1 MLVQI
6 FLSVSLFFAFL
17 TTTNHRA
24 DEIAFDIAQP
34 TASIEETLSW
44 VDQADFDKAEQT
56 YQEVKKWWTMEKQAA
71 KKKNT
76 TVAQQIDLKVGQ
88 ASIALLLEDSTE
100 AKKELIALEQAIVAM
115 NQQEHSLG
123 AYINKLVQLKTMVQE
138 ESWEEVQVTT
148 EQLASEWLSVEG
160 DVVSRSQAIYDHSEK
175 NLLDLKHAAE
185 TKNKEAILAT
195 IDDMQKE
202 LSSIDSADYSIID
215 VAMIPF
221 REGLEAMLIISL
233 LLSVVKQRENSKKA
247 KRWILGGSVLG
258 GLTSLAIGVLVY
270 YVLSVVAFGT
280 NSQLINGYSGV
291 FSSVM
296 LVFVGIWMHKSSDV
310 QKMTSFYKEKSQN
323 SATGGVV
330 GLAALAF
337 LAVIREGLEIVIFI
351 IGLVGKVSMQQ
362 LIAGFLLGTF
372 LLAVVAIVLFVFER
386 RLPLKAFFTLSSLVI
401 FYLAIKFMGSGI
413 HSLQLANQLPNQVE
427 TYLPTVTAL
436 SIYPSW
442 ISFIPQLLII
452 GIIIVYLLQRKKE
465 NSHEK

>member
-1 MLVQI
+1 
-6 FLSVSLFFAFL
+6 
-17 TTTNHRA
+17 
-24 DEIAFDIAQP
+24 
-34 TASIEETLSW
+34 
-44 VDQADFDKAEQT
+44 
-56 YQEVKKWWTMEKQAA
+56 
-71 KKKNT
+71 
-76 TVAQQIDLKVGQ
+76 
-88 ASIALLLEDSTE
+88 
-100 AKKELIALEQAIVAM
+100 
-115 NQQEHSLG
+115 
-123 AYINKLVQLKTMVQE
+123 
-138 ESWEEVQVTT
+138 
-148 EQLASEWLSVEG
+148 
-160 DVVSRSQAIYDHSEK
+160 
-175 NLLDLKHAAE
+175 
-185 TKNKEAILAT
+185 
-195 IDDMQKE
+195 
-202 LSSIDSADYSIID
+202 
-215 VAMIPF
+215 
-221 REGLEAMLIISL
+221 

-323 SATGGVV
+323 SATGGVA